1 MKNKRLISILL
12 AGAMLTGSLAGC
24 GSAPE
29 KSTEAAKATTAAQGG
44 AATEAAKATE
54 APKATEAAPT
64 AEPITFD
71 ILVRQDS
78 TDADD
83 VDKQWYFKYLEWWMN
98 QQGYN
103 VTLNVTTSSDIEQQV
118 SLLLA
123 TDDLPDLVWGH
134 PLTTNDVVNYGVEE
148 GMLLDWT
155 PYLNAET
162 MPNIA
167 KLDEKFPDTLR
178 ASKASDGGV
187 YGLPTFQERT
197 YGWAAGNFPGM
208 NLHIHKPSLEAV
220 GAKMPTTMDEF
231 VDTLRLF
238 KENLKT
244 KSGEAVTPMLNGN
257 NFEKYIWLGLGYYG
271 SYQMTKYGEKFLIKD
286 GEVQLPAATEDYRT
300 FIEYMNT
307 MYTEGLLHPDY
318 ITMDA
323 NTRNGLIMDMTAPVM
338 EARLDEVFPET
349 YEEWDALPPLV
360 VGDNTVAFTANS
372 TYRLNRIWA
381 SAKTEHPEVLAYM
394 LNYVYSPEA
403 SVYYYYGPMKGE
415 DPLDLLDDQ
424 GWYFDE
430 NGNMCNAATVAG
442 EATTVFEWAL
452 RHVFPSTY
460 MANYV
465 DYVDFGKQM
474 GGQATVAEVEDWPDA
489 ILGEPY
495 EVIWRTLYKR
505 ETASGYWRLSCVDA
519 WKDNM
524 TTVALPS
531 LYLDA
536 DTGNRVDELG
546 IVITD
551 YITTE
556 SAKFITGVRPL
567 SEIDDFQKGLK
578 DLGVEE
584 YIQIHRDG
592 YASFLE
598 DTLK

>member
-1 MKNKRLISILL
+1 MKRKRLISTLL
-12 AGAMLTGSLAGC
+12 ACAMLTGCLTGC
-24 GSAPE
+24 SNTSE
-29 KSTEAAKATTAAQGG
+29 NKESVVTQVESTTGTT
-44 AATEAAKATE
+44 TETVE
-54 APKATEAAPT
+54 TPGVITD
-64 AEPITFD
+64 PITFD

-83 VDKQWYFKYLEWWMN
+83 VDKQWFFKYLEWWMN
-98 QQGYN
+98 EQGYN

-155 PYLNAET
+155 PYLNEEY
-162 MPNIA
+162 MPEIA
-167 KLDEKFPDTLR
+167 NLDAKYPDALQ
-178 ASKASDGGV
+178 ASKSSDGAI

-208 NLHIHKPSLEAV
+208 NLHIHLPSLEAV

-231 VDTLRLF
+231 IDTLRLF
-238 KENLKT
+238 KNNLTT
-244 KSGEAVTPMLNGN
+244 KDGKAVTPLLNGG

-271 SYQMTKYGEKFLIKD
+271 SYKVTKYGENFLVKD
-286 GEVQLPAATEDYRT
+286 GEVYLPAATEDYRT

-307 MYTEGLLHPDY
+307 MYTEGLLHQDY

-349 YEEWDALPPLV
+349 YEEWDALPPLP

-372 TYRLNRIWA
+372 TYRLHRIWA
-381 SAKTEHPEVLAYM
+381 SAKTEYPEVLAYM
-394 LNYVYSPEA
+394 LNHVYSPEA

-460 MANYV
+460 MANYI
-465 DYVDFGKQM
+465 DYVDLAKKM
-474 GGQATVAEVEDWPDA
+474 GELETVAKTEPWSDA

-495 EVIWRTLYKR
+495 EVIWRTEYKR

-531 LYLDA
+531 VYWSAEDA
-536 DTGNRVDELG
+536 SRVDELS

-567 SEIDDFQKGLK
+567 SEIDKFFEELK
-578 DLGVEE
+578 ALDVDE
-584 YIQIHRDG
+584 YIQLHRDG
-592 YASFLE
+592 YAAYLE
-598 DTLK
+598 GILK

>member
-1 MKNKRLISILL
+1 MKKKQLISILL
-12 AGAMLTGSLAGC
+12 ACAMVTGCFAGC
-24 GSAPE
+24 GNTSSESKKESKETSAAQEVTTE
-29 KSTEAAKATTAAQGG
+29 KSEEADVTQGVITTD
-44 AATEAAKATE
+44 
-54 APKATEAAPT
+54 
-64 AEPITFD
+64 PITFD

-83 VDKQWYFKYLEWWMN
+83 VDKQWFFQYLEWWMN

-123 TDDLPDLVWGH
+123 TDSLPDLVFGH

-155 PYLNAET
+155 PYLNEEY
-162 MPNIA
+162 MPNVAQLDA
-167 KLDEKFPDTLR
+167 KYPDTLE
-178 ASKASDGGV
+178 ASKYDGGAI

-208 NLHIHKPSLEAV
+208 NLHIHVPSLEAV
-220 GAKMPTTMDEF
+220 GAQMPTSVEELMD
-231 VDTLRLF
+231 VLRLF
-238 KENLKT
+238 KDNLKT
-244 KSGEAVTPMLNGN
+244 KSGDPVTPLLHGS

-271 SYQMTKYGEKFLIKD
+271 SYKMTKYGENFLVKD
-286 GEVQLPAATEDYRT
+286 GEVYLPAATEDYRT
-300 FIEYMNT
+300 FITYMNT

-318 ITMDA
+318 FTMDA

-349 YEEWDALPPLV
+349 YEEWESLPPLT
-360 VGDNTVAFTANS
+360 VGDNDTVAFTANS
-372 TYRLNRIWA
+372 TYRLHRIWA
-381 SAKTEHPEVLAYM
+381 SADTEYPEVLARM
-394 LNYVYSPEA
+394 LDYVYSPEG
-403 SVYYYYGPMKGE
+403 SIYYYYGPMKGE
-415 DPLDLLDDQ
+415 DPLDIYDDQ
-424 GWYFDE
+424 GWYYDE
-430 NGNMCNAATVAG
+430 DGNMCNAATVAG

-452 RHVFPSTY
+452 RHVFPTTY
-460 MANYV
+460 MANYI
-465 DYVDFGKQM
+465 DYVDGAKEM
-474 GGQATVAEVEDWPDA
+474 AGLETAAETEQWPDA

-495 EVIWRTLYKR
+495 EVIWRTKYSR
-505 ETASGYWRLSCVDA
+505 ENASGYWRLICVDA

-531 LYLDA
+531 IYWNADDA
-536 DTGNRVDELG
+536 TRVDELG

-567 SEIDDFQKGLK
+567 SEIDKFYEELK
-578 DLGVEE
+578 NLQVDE
-584 YIQIHRDG
+584 YIQLHRDG
-592 YASFLE
+592 YAAYLE
-598 DTLK
+598 GILK